1 MNNIPLINIYNN
13 KRKLFLFC
21 RDKDG
26 KLFIT
31 EDNTF
36 FPYFY
41 ELDKLDGKFKAYTGE
56 SLRKVFVSE
65 PKEVRNKR
73 SANSYESDIIFTKRY
88 MIDKI
93 DKLEKCPIKIAWL
106 DMEVQ
111 SDEFPNPNEAKFPI
125 SCISVGN
132 SFTKQIKTF
141 WLPKYKTEYDML
153 EDFIKY
159 MKQEQFDL
167 MVGWNLV
174 KFDFLYLVNRIP
186 DFAQKIGY
194 NGQIRY
200 GSKDMYYPAGI
211 SIVDY
216 MVFYKIIFK
225 GLSDYSLDNVLKHEF
240 GEGKK
245 YSKVDFSK
253 LTEDIKLRNI
263 DDVKGMIKID
273 EKHKI
278 INHFDE
284 IRIFTKVSW
293 EDFIYNS
300 RAIDML
306 LLEEAKNKKVVLPM
320 KPIKEEGKKKDK
332 FEGAYREIFEKGRFE
347 NVGKYDLAGAYL
359 NAIIDL
365 GLDTA
370 NITVKSENT
379 IPINVTDRETQ
390 KVIKTYLLKQ
400 DTNALL
406 PSIAKKLLTEKNKL
420 KVLKNT
426 TNPETPEY
434 KSIEKKYDAM
444 KALVLSAWGVI
455 GNEHFRLYDSR
466 VASMITST
474 VRDVL
479 HYVEDELKKR
489 NYAILYL
496 DTDGIICRDNGE
508 NISKLLNELVQK
520 WSQER
525 FGKES
530 SITFDYEG
538 RYDVL
543 ILLAMCRYKGWIKL
557 DSGKIKVETKG
568 IEAKRKDST
577 IYIKKFQTEL
587 LERIKNKESKEN
599 IIAWIKNEI
608 KELPNKPLT
617 DIAFPV
623 KLNKKVEDYKVITIT
638 LRALNNSNLKKRV
651 GEPFHYIFIKSEGY
665 DTVFS
670 QKTFIQT
677 YSKVGDE
684 KGFKN
689 LTHKR
694 LAIACEFN
702 LNINYDTVTEHGEKE
717 NIEAEL
723 IKKGIMKI
731 EEVEVKGKAKDVI
744 AFDEN
749 TIEQIKDKVDY
760 KRMIDRNIL
769 MKLDVI
775 FEAMKWDIKEILN
788 DNLC

>member
-1 MNNIPLINIYNN
+1 MRLINIYNN

-26 KLFIT
+26 KLSVT

-41 ELDKLDGKFKAYTGE
+41 ELDKIDGKFNAYTGE
-56 SLRKVFVSE
+56 ALRKIFVSE

-73 SANSYESDIIFTKRY
+73 SVNSYESDIIFTKRY

-111 SDEFPNPNEAKFPI
+111 SDEFPNPKEAKFPI

-132 SFTKQIKTF
+132 SFTRQLKTF
-141 WLPKYKTEYDML
+141 WLLNYNTEFEML

-159 MKQEQFDL
+159 MKEEQFDL

-174 KFDFLYLVNRIP
+174 NFDFPYLVNRIP

-194 NGQIRY
+194 NGQTRY

-320 KPIKEEGKKKDK
+320 KPIREEGKKKDK
-332 FEGAYREIFEKGRFE
+332 FEGAYREIYEKGRFE

-370 NITVKSENT
+370 NITTENSNT
-379 IPINVTDRETQ
+379 IPVNVTDRETQ
-390 KVIKTYLLKQ
+390 KVIKIYSMNQ
-400 DTNALL
+400 DPNALL
-406 PSIAKKLLTEKNKL
+406 PSIAKKLLDEKNKL
-420 KVLKNT
+420 KKLKNN
-426 TNPETPEY
+426 TNPETSEY

-455 GNEHFRLYDSR
+455 GNEHFRCYDSR

-508 NISKLLNELVQK
+508 NISNLLNELVQK
-520 WSQER
+520 WSQDR
-525 FGKES
+525 FGKKS
-530 SITFDYEG
+530 SISFDYEG

-543 ILLAMCRYKGWIKL
+543 ILLAMCRYKGWLKTL
-557 DSGKIKVETKG
+557 KGKINVETKG

-577 IYIKKFQTEL
+577 VFMKNFQIVLLDKIKEKYT
-587 LERIKNKESKEN
+587 KEH
-599 IIAWIKNEI
+599 IINWIKEQI
-608 KELPNKPLT
+608 KELPNESLI

-623 KLNKKVEDYKVITIT
+623 KLGKKPEDYKNVPIF
-638 LRALNNSNLKKRV
+638 LRALNNSELKKRV

-665 DTVFS
+665 DMDIVK
-670 QKTFIQT
+670 KTLIQT
-677 YSKVGDE
+677 YDKNSKE

-689 LTHKR
+689 ITEKR
-694 LAIACEFN
+694 LNTAKEIHGMGMTEEEF
-702 LNINYDTVTEHGEKE
+702 IEKG
-717 NIEAEL
+717 L
-723 IKKGIMKI
+723 IKV
-731 EEVEVKGKAKDVI
+731 EDVEVKGKAKDVI
-744 AFDEN
+744 AFDET

-760 KRMIDRNIL
+760 KKMIERNIL

-775 FEAMKWDIKEILN
+775 FNAMKWDLN
-788 DNLC
+788 EVTND